1 MVTAASRGLYSFKDS
16 RRGSREELSWAE
28 WGKLV
33 FGRGSLGVNGTAFRR
48 QVAEKSSLVADAG
61 AVGEVKIFSI

>member
-16 RRGSREELSWAE
+16 RGGWLDELTWAE

-33 FGRGSLGVNGTAFRR
+33 FGRGSLGVNGT
-48 QVAEKSSLVADAG
+48 G
-61 AVGEVKIFSI
+61 